1 MQKQYLGSANIKSP
15 SLFRLCFVFLT
26 LVLFS
31 GIRFAH
37 AAEEAGMSSI
47 GTIKQVQGLAHI
59 ERKGQKIVAQEGMF
73 LYAADVVRTTANGS
87 IGITLRDSTLLSAG
101 ANTVLELEKFTFDS
115 TTHDGN
121 MAAKVHKGTVAV
133 ATGKLAK
140 NNPESV
146 RFSTPTTVL
155 GVRGTEF
162 VIEVAG

>member
-1 MQKQYLGSANIKSP
+1 M
-15 SLFRLCFVFLT
+15 
-26 LVLFS
+26 
-31 GIRFAH
+31 
-37 AAEEAGMSSI
+37 
-47 GTIKQVQGLAHI
+47 HI
-59 ERKGQKIVAQEGMF
+59 ERKGQKMVAQEGMF
-73 LYAADVVRTTANGS
+73 LYSEDIIRTTANGS
-87 IGITLRDSTLLSAG
+87 VGVTLRDSTLLSAG
-101 ANTVLELEKFTFDS
+101 VNTVLELEKFAFDS

-133 ATGKLAK
+133 VTGKLAK